1 MKWWH
6 GIKRANEKRENNMKV
21 KDDWLRSVGVQRRN
35 KLYID
40 VEEIEK
46 GGVQRYLQL
55 FLHWM
60 FDWC

>member
-6 GIKRANEKRENNMKV
+6 GIKRANEKRENNTKV